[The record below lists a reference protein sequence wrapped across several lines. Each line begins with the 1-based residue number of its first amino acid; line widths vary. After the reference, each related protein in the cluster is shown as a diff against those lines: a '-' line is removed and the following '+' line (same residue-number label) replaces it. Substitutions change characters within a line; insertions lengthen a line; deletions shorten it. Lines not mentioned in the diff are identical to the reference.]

1 MVMLMLL
8 FLPYT
13 YLRVPILQKTE
24 RIFFYNDPNQ
34 TLCVLF
40 TWNCSK
46 LNSGILLHATVRSRA
61 GGSELVPSWIV
72 PCDPPRDIILH
83 CPLRSTLPC
92 ISSCNLLPENSF
104 HSTGNVVFERIN
116 LISYSYSWEKKT
128 GVMFTECVLFFPS
141 YLQVCCSN
149 YLITCTAIVC
159 VGGGGPCYGRS
170 YMNFLYL
177 LFPLPP
183 PRFVIIFLYYPL
195 LLPFAPYYL
204 LQPPTTSVNLPFFLF
219 QARRHACVH

>member
-1 MVMLMLL
+1 
-8 FLPYT
+8 
-13 YLRVPILQKTE
+13 
-24 RIFFYNDPNQ
+24 
-34 TLCVLF
+34 
-40 TWNCSK
+40 
-46 LNSGILLHATVRSRA
+46 VRSRA

-149 YLITCTAIVC
+149 YLITCTTIVC
-159 VGGGGPCYGRS
+159 VGGGA
-170 YMNFLYL
+170 L
-177 LFPLPP
+177 LWKELHEFSLPVVSPFPILVLLSS
-183 PRFVIIFLYYPL
+183 FCIILFFSHL
-195 LLPFAPYYL
+195 LLMIYCN
-204 LQPPTTSVNLPFFLF
+204 LQLRPLTFHSFFFKQGVTLVF
-219 QARRHACVH
+219 IN